1 MVKKMTK
8 ILSALIVFAFVGS
21 AQAHVVTDYKYIDD
35 DPDPCLNL
43 AIPYDLCLQ
52 TIGKEWLER
61 QRKNAPPSLEE
72 RIRKLEKI
80 INDIQRTR

>member
-1 MVKKMTK
+1 MSRIIF
-8 ILSALIVFAFVGS
+8 ILSIFFITTS
-21 AQAHVVTDYKYIDD
+21 AQSHTIIGEPK

-61 QRKNAPPSLEE
+61 QRKNAPPTLES
-72 RIRKLEKI
+72 RIKQLEKQLKELQKRLD
-80 INDIQRTR
+80 NKTS

>member
-1 MVKKMTK
+1 MEKKMTK
-8 ILSALIVFAFVGS
+8 IFSALIVFAFVGS

-43 AIPYDLCLQ
+43 MIPYDLCLQ

-61 QRKNAPPSLEE
+61 QRKNAKPSLEE
-72 RIRKLEKI
+72 RIKKLEKI

>member
-1 MVKKMTK
+1 MSRIIF
-8 ILSALIVFAFVGS
+8 ILSIFFITTS
-21 AQAHVVTDYKYIDD
+21 AQSHTIIGEPK

-61 QRKNAPPSLEE
+61 QRKNAPPTLES
-72 RIRKLEKI
+72 RMKQLEKQLKELQKRLD
-80 INDIQRTR
+80 NKTS

>member
-1 MVKKMTK
+1 MTK
-8 ILSALIVFAFVGS
+8 LFSVLMLLFFVGS
-21 AQAHVVTDYKYIDD
+21 AQAHTIIGEPK